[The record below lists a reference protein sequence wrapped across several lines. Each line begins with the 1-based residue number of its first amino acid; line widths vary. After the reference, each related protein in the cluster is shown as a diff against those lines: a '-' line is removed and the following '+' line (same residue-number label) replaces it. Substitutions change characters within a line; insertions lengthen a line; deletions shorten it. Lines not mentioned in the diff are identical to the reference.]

1 MDEDRFQPIPETA
14 EEMAVRWAQ
23 RDAEY
28 AKMRPAPSSDMVAAV
43 RDARKREANRL
54 PVADRARMWTRANN
68 WVPPVNPDFGSM
80 KDFLE

>member
-1 MDEDRFQPIPETA
+1 MDEDKFQPIPETA

-28 AKMRPAPSSDMVAAV
+28 AKMRPALAPDMVAAV
-43 RDARKREANRL
+43 RDARKREAIRL
-54 PVADRARMWTRANN
+54 PVADRARMWTRANQ
-68 WVPPVNPDFGSM
+68 WLPPVNPEFGSI